1 MFNSI
6 LIEFNPTDSYYSEGI
21 SIYSNPCLCPLGLSV
36 ILIIAIIAIIG
47 VLCAYFVLK
56 LIQKWKLYL
65 FTGRHTSMNLTNFRS
80 DHLPEGRETDLL
92 YLKLY
97 YQWIQQVLNTQNPI
111 DIFDPRFQGRTNT
124 SDERY
129 NISNRNIYS
138 ITWGVASLTLR
149 EKYRLCRIARVAY
162 NNGSLQALGYEI
174 HGNIGVIRHIDNRM
188 IAKSRI
194 ALIAILAAND
204 R

>member
-1 MFNSI
+1 MI
-6 LIEFNPTDSYYSEGI
+6 GFNPTDSYSCKAGI
-21 SIYSNPCLCPLGLSV
+21 SIYSNPCLCPLGLPV
-36 ILIIAIIAIIG
+36 IFIIAIIAIIG

-65 FTGRHTSMNLTNFRS
+65 FTGSHTSINLTNFIS
-80 DHLPEGRETDLL
+80 DHLPEGCFARETDLL

-162 NNGSLQALGYEI
+162 NNESLQALGYEI
-174 HGNIGVIRHIDNRM
+174 HGSIGVIRHIDNRM
-188 IAKSRI
+188 IAKCRI

>member
-6 LIEFNPTDSYYSEGI
+6 LIEFNPTDSSYSEGI